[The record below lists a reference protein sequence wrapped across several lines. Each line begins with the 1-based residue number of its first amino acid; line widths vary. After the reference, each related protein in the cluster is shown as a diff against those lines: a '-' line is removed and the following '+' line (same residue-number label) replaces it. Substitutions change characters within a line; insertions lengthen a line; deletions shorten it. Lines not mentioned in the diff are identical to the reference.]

1 MEHRS
6 LLAALRAKDAPDLVA
21 ITQPGIELKL
31 QAAASAFEGV
41 YEDAFPLLY
50 SHPA

>member
-1 MEHRS
+1 M
-6 LLAALRAKDAPDLVA
+6 A
-21 ITQPGIELKL
+21 ITQPGVELKL

-41 YEDAFPLLY
+41 NEDAFPLLN